1 MNVNDRAVSLFDNYE
16 IEVNRTWKG
25 RGAILCD
32 SDRGLLIM
40 KEYFGPAE
48 KVHFQDY
55 YLNTLEERGFFGVE
69 KILHTKEDSLIVHDQ
84 DRVPYLV
91 KTYFEGKECNQRE
104 QEECKEAVRV
114 LAKLHRV
121 SDLGESAL
129 LAEQP
134 VFCIEKEY
142 DKHNR
147 ELKKVRRFL
156 REKSQ
161 KTEFEIYLMKHYD
174 YFLDIALQITEEL
187 RYYSYESGAYAFPY
201 VCHGDYQYHNILR
214 TAAGSALVN
223 FEKCV
228 RDYPVRDLYLFLRK
242 LLEKNNWSQTM
253 GDMMLNEYDREMTL
267 SWEDY
272 RQLYYRFSYPEKFW
286 KIVNFYYNSGKAWIP
301 GRNMEKIEKLFAQER
316 EKQLFMEG
324 IFQK

>member
-1 MNVNDRAVSLFDNYE
+1 MNDRAVSLFDNYE

-32 SDRGLLIM
+32 SDRGLLIL

-48 KVHFQDY
+48 KIFFQEF
-55 YLNTLEERGFFGVE
+55 YLATIAERGFDRVE
-69 KILHTKEDSLIVHDQ
+69 RVLRAKDDSLIVYDQ
-84 DRVPYLV
+84 DRVPYVV
-91 KTYFEGKECNQRE
+91 KTYFEGKECNQRDMD
-104 QEECKEAVRV
+104 ECKEAVQT
-114 LAKLHRV
+114 LARLHRV
-121 SDLGESAL
+121 SDLGDCERL
-129 LAEQP
+129 QEQP
-134 VFCIEKEY
+134 VFRMEDEY

-161 KTEFEIYLMKHYD
+161 KTDFEIYLMKHYD

-187 RYYSYESGAYAFPY
+187 RYYSYERSSFSFPV

-214 TAAGSALVN
+214 TPGGNALVN

-228 RDYPVRDLYLFLRK
+228 RDYPIRDLYLFLRK

-253 GDMMLNEYDREMTL
+253 GDVLLNTYSKEQPL
-267 SWEDY
+267 SAEDY
-272 RQLYYRFSYPEKFW
+272 RQLYYRFAYPEKFW

-324 IFQK
+324 IFRE